1 MARAIL
7 AHTALPLGGL
17 FIICLSLFFLDLHG
31 LQRGHNLSPARHAK
45 AYRLGM
51 PIFLTMPTQKN
62 FDQLLVYVNL
72 YQHPK
77 NQAISLNRSGAI
89 VD

>member
-1 MARAIL
+1 MPR
-7 AHTALPLGGL
+7 
-17 FIICLSLFFLDLHG
+17 
-31 LQRGHNLSPARHAK
+31 PADS
-45 AYRLGM
+45 
-51 PIFLTMPTQKN
+51 TQKK

-77 NQAISLNRSGAI
+77 NQAISMNHSGAI